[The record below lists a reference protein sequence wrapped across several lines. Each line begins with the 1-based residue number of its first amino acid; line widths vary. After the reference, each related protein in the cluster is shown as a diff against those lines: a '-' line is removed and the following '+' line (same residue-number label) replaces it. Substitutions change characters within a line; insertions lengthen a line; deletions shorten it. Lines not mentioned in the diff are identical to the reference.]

1 VCCGMME
8 GACVLWYDGHFRGV
22 KMSKKITE
30 WAAPGVALV
39 RLLISFMR
47 ERMSTLLFLK
57 LLLSLVWSRG
67 ILAKV
72 RNVFSYRGPTL
83 EHISL

>member
-30 WAAPGVALV
+30 GTSGLPQ
-39 RLLISFMR
+39 
-47 ERMSTLLFLK
+47 
-57 LLLSLVWSRG
+57 VW
-67 ILAKV
+67 L
-72 RNVFSYRGPTL
+72 
-83 EHISL
+83 